1 MIHKCYF
8 ESKWL
13 ARPTRELK
21 PCSMGASLPQLLGK
35 NVIVQCK
42 PFINQEEEER
52 MKKYLQKPPFHPLEA
67 KEATTTRVKRKSLP
81 QDFLLSFSKKTP
93 IGQSET
99 PIYSPPHSRPHPMKI
114 TRFLSFTMRQFI
126 EQFLSSEQQS
136 TLETLII
143 LSIRSQTAISAGI
156 P

>member
-1 MIHKCYF
+1 
-8 ESKWL
+8 
-13 ARPTRELK
+13 
-21 PCSMGASLPQLLGK
+21 MGASLPQLLGK

-42 PFINQEEEER
+42 PFINQEEER

-67 KEATTTRVKRKSLP
+67 KEATTTRVKRKSPP
-81 QDFLLSFSKKTP
+81 QDFLLVILQENTLWSKRN
-93 IGQSET
+93 
-99 PIYSPPHSRPHPMKI
+99 PIYSPTPFPPHPMKI
-114 TRFLSFTMRQFI
+114 SRFLSFTMRQLV

-143 LSIRSQTAISAGI
+143 LPIRSQTAISACI